1 MSMARL
7 VARGKFLYEDGRK
20 FHARGVSYGTFAP
33 NSRGEQ
39 FPEPERAA
47 ADFALMRELGANVV
61 RTYVV
66 PPRWLME
73 QAAKAGLRVMVG
85 IPWPQHL
92 AFLDSREMTREI
104 RETVRGAVAELRPH
118 GDALFTLALGNEI
131 RADIV
136 RWHGPRAIS
145 RFLAELYDLGKQIS
159 PEALFTYANYP
170 STEYLDLRF
179 LDLIS
184 FNVYLHR
191 EDDFRRYLTHVMGL
205 AAERPLVLS
214 ETGMDTIREGEAHQA
229 ELLRWQSRA
238 AFELGLAG
246 FIAFAFTDEWYTGGA
261 DITDWAFGVTRRDR
275 SPKPAFAA
283 LAEVFR
289 GELPPSLTNAPHV
302 SVVVPAHDAA
312 PTLRDCLDS
321 LRGLNYPAYD
331 VIVVDDG
338 SRDSTA
344 AIAEQSGFRTLKLE
358 HRGLAAARNAGIA
371 EASSDIVA
379 FIDADASAERDWLYH
394 LVEAITRRGAA
405 AAGGPN
411 FAPEPTSAFAA
422 AIAAAPGL
430 PSELVAGDDRLAQLC
445 GCNMAVTK
453 AALGAIG
460 GFDSAFE
467 RAGDDVDL
475 SWRLAEHGETLAYA
489 PGATVIHQRRTS
501 LGAYLGQQ
509 RGYGDGEGLL
519 YHRYPLRSAAEDGVY
534 GGGSWL
540 QALLGAARI
549 YYGAFGRG
557 LFQSIYAA
565 GSAPA
570 LELPLTA
577 WWIGIAALLL
587 VVGSVSRLLLVLG
600 CAGVAASLLSAAAGA
615 ALARLPRAYSG
626 PAARAWLWL
635 LHLAGPIV
643 RSIARE
649 RAKWRI
655 APDAAAGSSLDA
667 HEFVSE
673 GEFAFLPSEAA
684 NTGEAAA
691 GESAR
696 ILAAMRSALARRGL
710 AVAVTDGYQT
720 YDLEIVLPPAVRVPI
735 NALRARDGGV
745 NLRWRMRLALRRVVI
760 ACGAA
765 IIVLAAAGLTLNEA
779 VTAVAVGA
787 ALVAGLAYTRARRI
801 APILAAAAR
810 ETATSLNLKLA
821 MPDEDGA

>member
-1 MSMARL
+1 MTRL
-7 VARGKFLYEDGRK
+7 VARGKFLYEDGHK
-20 FHARGVSYGTFAP
+20 FHARGVSYGTFGP

-66 PPRWLME
+66 PPAWLME
-73 QAAKAGLRVMVG
+73 LAAKAGLRVMVG

-92 AFLDSREMTREI
+92 AFLDSREMAREI
-104 RETVRGAVAELRPH
+104 RETIRRAVMEMRPH
-118 GDALFTLALGNEI
+118 GDALLALALGNEI
-131 RADIV
+131 RSDVV

-145 RFLAELYDLGKQIS
+145 RFLAELHDLGKQIA

-170 STEYLDLRF
+170 STEYLDLSF

-191 EDDFRRYLTHVMGL
+191 ETDFRRYLTHVMGL
-205 AAERPLVLS
+205 AEERPLVLS
-214 ETGMDTIREGEAHQA
+214 ETGMDTIREGEPHQA
-229 ELLRWQSRA
+229 ELLRWQARA

-246 FIAFAFTDEWYTGGA
+246 FVAFAFTDEWYTGGA
-261 DITDWAFGVTRRDR
+261 EITDWAFGITRRDR

-289 GELPPSLTNAPHV
+289 GELPPALAKAPHA
-302 SVVVPAHDAA
+302 SVVVAAHDAA
-312 PTLRDCLDS
+312 PTLKDCLDS
-321 LRGLNYPAYD
+321 LHDLNYPSYD

-344 AIAEQSGFRTLKLE
+344 SIAEQSGVRTLKFE

-371 EASSDIVA
+371 EARGDIVA
-379 FIDADASAERDWLYH
+379 FIDADATAERDWLYH
-394 LVEAITRRGAA
+394 LVEAITRRDAA

-411 FAPEPTSAFAA
+411 FAPDPRSAFAA
-422 AIAAAPGL
+422 AMAAAPGL
-430 PSELVAGDDRLAQLC
+430 PREVIAGDDRLAQLC

-460 GFDSAFE
+460 GFDPAFE

-489 PGATVIHQRRTS
+489 PGATVIHQRRAT
-501 LGAYLGQQ
+501 LGAYLAQQ
-509 RGYGDGEGLL
+509 RGYGEGEGWL
-519 YHRYPLRSAAEDGVY
+519 YHRYPLRRAPEDGVY

-540 QALLGAARI
+540 QSLLGAARI

-557 LFQSIYAA
+557 LFQSLYAS
-565 GSAPA
+565 GPAPA

-577 WWIGIAALLL
+577 WWIGVAIVLLIA
-587 VVGSVSRLLLVLG
+587 GSVSRLLLVLG
-600 CAGVAASLLSAAAGA
+600 SAGIAASLLSAAAGA
-615 ALARLPRAYSG
+615 ALAPLPRRYSG
-626 PAARAWLWL
+626 VLGRGWLWIL
-635 LHLAGPIV
+635 NLFGPIV
-643 RSIARE
+643 RSVARE

-655 APDAAAGSSLDA
+655 VPDEGIGTRG
-667 HEFVSE
+667 FVSE
-673 GEFAFLPSEAA
+673 GEFAFLPGEAA
-684 NTGEAAA
+684 NGSATPA
-691 GESAR
+691 ESAR
-696 ILAAMRSALARRGL
+696 ILAAMRPALALRGL

-735 NALRARDGGV
+735 NALRARDGQV
-745 NLRWRMRLALRRVVI
+745 NLRWRMRPALRRVLI
-760 ACGAA
+760 ASAVA
-765 IIVLAAAGLTLNEA
+765 IVVLAAAGLTLNEA
-779 VTAVAVGA
+779 VAAVAVGV

-801 APILAAAAR
+801 APMLAAAAR
-810 ETATSLNLKLA
+810 ETATSLNLRLA
-821 MPDEDGA
+821 TRDEDDA